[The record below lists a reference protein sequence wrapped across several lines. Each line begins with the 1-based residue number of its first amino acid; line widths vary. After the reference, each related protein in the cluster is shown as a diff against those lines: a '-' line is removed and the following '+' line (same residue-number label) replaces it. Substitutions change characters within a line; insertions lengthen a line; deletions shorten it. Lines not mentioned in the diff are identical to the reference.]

1 MGMTEKIPVK
11 REDLYEFQFLSE
23 ASLSPDGR
31 YAAYVVTQADKE
43 TRRASCLPPTGG
55 RRPTRSLPC
64 ITACPWTAGRLRA
77 F

>member
-31 YAAYVVTQADKE
+31 YAAYVVT
-43 TRRASCLPPTGG
+43 
-55 RRPTRSLPC
+55 
-64 ITACPWTAGRLRA
+64 
-77 F
+77 